1 MDASLLADINRSYNP
16 ICQGWLIIGFYAI
29 RANPPLFV
37 DMDDYML
44 MFRPISLIIYV
55 FVSTSPNFF
64 HGICQ
69 VDISSTRIF
78 EDSNTPEVTN
88 RAHENHRTS
97 LGGELNQPSNRDT
110 FDHQQMGI

>member
-1 MDASLLADINRSYNP
+1 
-16 ICQGWLIIGFYAI
+16 
-29 RANPPLFV
+29 
-37 DMDDYML
+37 ML

-97 LGGELNQPSNRDT
+97 LGGELNHPIGIVGPSANGDLR
-110 FDHQQMGI
+110 HQKGHLTHQKTSPKMGFNCQELVGIVVGNGIPSVF